1 MVGKAYLQLAGGSRE
16 ISANSLEI
24 LNGCGEE
31 RRKKNQ
37 LEKKERFTCTRK
49 QNYRLAPGLKPL
61 NGSFFLAFLVVGV
74 VAAVAVGGEGADR
87 LRLVDDAVE
96 FVVSLVGSLEDAVG
110 AAAAGGAGAS
120 DSFDSLV
127 AFLAVRAPAEE
138 LMIKKTRERERE
150 KSVCRRYR
158 YRRKAKVIQRMP
170 LYKSRITSNAVV
182 IACNNQNKV
191 EEREGEGN
199 S

>member
-1 MVGKAYLQLAGGSRE
+1 MVDKPYLQLAGGSRE

-24 LNGCGEE
+24 LNGWG
-31 RRKKNQ
+31 RKK
-37 LEKKERFTCTRK
+37 EKEPVRKKRFTCTRK

-61 NGSFFLAFLVVGV
+61 NGSFFLAFLVVV
-74 VAAVAVGGEGADR
+74 VVVVGGEGADR

-110 AAAAGGAGAS
+110 TAAGGAGAS

-127 AFLAVRAPAEE
+127 AFLAERAPAEE
-138 LMIKKTRERERE
+138 LMIKKTRERE

-170 LYKSRITSNAVV
+170 L
-182 IACNNQNKV
+182 
-191 EEREGEGN
+191 
-199 S
+199 